1 MIKEIIYELKS
12 PYRDTMRITAYRFG
26 DIDNP
31 NCEKTMAIV
40 GATRGNEAQ
49 QMYNCSQLIAFFKA
63 AEAGGRI
70 EKGKS
75 IVVIPT
81 INNFSINIEKRFWAM
96 DNTDINRMF
105 PGYDKG
111 ETTQRI
117 AYAVFEYVKEY
128 EFGIHFTSFYIPG
141 RFTPHVRMMRTGYE
155 NIDLARDFGLPYVFV
170 RNSRP
175 YDTTTLNY
183 NWQIFGT
190 NAFSLYMGKTSRID
204 ENAGALSVRTV
215 ERFLIKQGVL
225 TGELKEGEKSKL
237 INSRDMVSIRT
248 EKAGVL
254 HKCTHVGD
262 MVTSGTILGYI
273 LDPYEGDI
281 IQTLTSPS
289 NGKIFYTAYGPYVYE
304 GSRVFRIVKEDM
316 YK

>member
-26 DIDNP
+26 DLDNP
-31 NCEKTMAIV
+31 DCEKTMAIV

-49 QMYNCSQLIAFFKA
+49 QMYNCSQLIAYFKT
-63 AEAGGRI
+63 AEAQGKI

-117 AYAVFEYVKEY
+117 AYAVFEYVKGY
-128 EFGIHFTSFYIPG
+128 EFGVHFTSFYIPG
-141 RFTPHVRMMRTGYE
+141 RFIPHVRMMRTGYE
-155 NIDLARDFGLPYVFV
+155 NIEMARDFGLPYVVV

-190 NAFSLYMGKTSRID
+190 NAFSLYMGKTARIN
-204 ENAGALSVRTV
+204 EEAGVLSVRTV
-215 ERFLIKQGVL
+215 ERFLIRQGVL
-225 TGELKEGEKSKL
+225 LGEADEGESSIL
-237 INSRDMVSIRT
+237 IQSRNMASVRAG
-248 EKAGVL
+248 KAGVL
-254 HKCTHVGD
+254 HKCAHVGD
-262 MVTSGTILGYI
+262 MVISGTVLGYI

-281 IQTLTSPS
+281 IQTITSPS
-289 NGKIFYTAYGPYVYE
+289 EGKVFYTAYGPFVYE
-304 GSRVFRIVKEDM
+304 GSRLFRIVK
-316 YK
+316 